1 MSISVYIVECRYHQ
15 NWRLWMCVRVFLK
28 IVFIQKLLGTSS
40 DVFVNFAR
48 EKMGETDRCSIL
60 SNGMEEI
67 NGKE

>member
-1 MSISVYIVECRYHQ
+1 
-15 NWRLWMCVRVFLK
+15 MCVRVFLK